1 VELERYIDGVG
12 VGVRVEFLQIG
23 VELQGVGVELEWD
36 TVKRGGVKVELELD
50 MVGVAQH

>member
-1 VELERYIDGVG
+1 MELERCMN
-12 VGVRVEFLQIG
+12 
-23 VELQGVGVELEWD
+23 GVGVELEWD